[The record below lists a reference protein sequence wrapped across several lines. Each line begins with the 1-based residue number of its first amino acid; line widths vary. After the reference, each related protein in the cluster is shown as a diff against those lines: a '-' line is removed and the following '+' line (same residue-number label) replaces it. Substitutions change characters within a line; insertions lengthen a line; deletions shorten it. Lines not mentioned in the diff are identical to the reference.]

1 MFRVLRVAV
10 AAVLTIA
17 VGALP
22 LLVDRC
28 AASCDAHQAT
38 ATAAPACHH
47 TAGTGTHLT
56 QVPSSCGHDHN
67 GTAVTPAK
75 SSVPTDRSF
84 AFLATSHSPFSIESP
99 VRAGVPVSPHAS
111 PGTQSSLGGRTL
123 PLRV

>member
-1 MFRVLRVAV
+1 MLRVLRVAV

-17 VGALP
+17 VGTLP

-47 TAGTGTHLT
+47 ATATGTHLT

-67 GTAVTPAK
+67 GTAVTAAK

-84 AFLATSHSPFSIESP
+84 ALLATPPSEFWIESP
-99 VRAGVPVSPHAS
+99 VRADVPVSPHAP
-111 PGTQSSLGGRTL
+111 PGTPLSLGGRTL